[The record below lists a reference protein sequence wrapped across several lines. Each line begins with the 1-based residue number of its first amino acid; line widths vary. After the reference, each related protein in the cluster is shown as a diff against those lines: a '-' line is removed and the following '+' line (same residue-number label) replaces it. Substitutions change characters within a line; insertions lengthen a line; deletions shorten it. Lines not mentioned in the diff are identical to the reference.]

1 MKYIKLVFIVTFSI
15 ASLASFSQTQHNVV
29 VLKGGTVI
37 DVSNYGKSENDIPN
51 AIVII
56 ENGKIKAVGSDIKIP
71 KKAKV
76 IDVTGKYIIPGLI
89 DGFAT
94 INNQAYANAFLY
106 MGVTT
111 VVVSDNDNRRGEVDY
126 SVSPAPAM
134 YKMEALWGRDFR
146 RKSVGEGFEK
156 TKPWDDDKI
165 NKEVDSLAKAN
176 VKVLI
181 VHYGVEPGQLQAI
194 VSACKKNDI
203 ATIGELGL
211 CSYSEAVTA
220 GIQSFVHT
228 SRYTADIQAD
238 SLREAYSTAPFGTPS
253 SLFYEYLSKD
263 IKIIYQPKFQNI
275 TTLYSE
281 NNVGLIP
288 TASMIVYPEM
298 NFAKNPWNEIAAS
311 IIDEKYIDHEPL
323 DKLTG
328 KRKNTNEFRSKGA
341 PGLFLFDQTFA
352 KAGAHFLTG
361 SGTDSFGTIP
371 GVSLHTELEMFSQFG
386 LTNREVISAAT
397 HNFSIIYNWN
407 HIGKIEKGREADIL
421 VLKNN
426 PLLSLDNL
434 KSIDLLVLD
443 GKIIDI
449 NTLLK

>member
-1 MKYIKLVFIVTFSI
+1 M
-15 ASLASFSQTQHNVV
+15 ASSVSFSQTQQSVI

-37 DVSNYGKSENDIPN
+37 DVSNYGKSEKDIPN

-71 KKAKV
+71 KNAQV
-76 IDVTGKYIIPGLI
+76 IDVTGKYILPGLI

-111 VVVSDNDNRRGEVDY
+111 VVVSDDDNRRGKVDY
-126 SVSPAPAM
+126 NVSPAPAM
-134 YKMEALWGRDFR
+134 YKMDGLWGREYR

-156 TKPWDDDKI
+156 TTPWDDDKI
-165 NKEVDSLAKAN
+165 NKEIDSLAKAN
-176 VKVLI
+176 VKVLLI
-181 VHYGVEPGQLQAI
+181 HYGVESGQLQAI
-194 VSACKKNDI
+194 VSACKKNKI

-211 CSYSEAVTA
+211 CSYSEAAAA

-238 SLREAYSTAPFGTPS
+238 TLREAYSTAPFGTPS
-253 SLFYEYLSKD
+253 RLFYEYLSKD
-263 IKIIYQPKFQNI
+263 IKIIHQPKLQSLA
-275 TTLYSE
+275 TLYSE

-328 KRKNTNEFRSKGA
+328 KRKNPNEFRSKGA
-341 PGLFLFDQTFA
+341 PGLFVFDQAFA

-361 SGTDSFGTIP
+361 SGTDAFGTIP
-371 GVSLHTELEMFSQFG
+371 GVSLHTELEMLSQFG
-386 LTNREVISAAT
+386 LTNREVISTAT
-397 HNFSIIYNWN
+397 HNFSILYNWN
-407 HIGKIEKGREADIL
+407 HIGKIERGREADIL
-421 VLKNN
+421 VLNNN
-426 PLLSLDNL
+426 PLLSLENL
-434 KSIDLLVLD
+434 KNIDLLILD
-443 GKIIDI
+443 GKIIDR
-449 NTLLK
+449 NRLLK

>member
-1 MKYIKLVFIVTFSI
+1 M
-15 ASLASFSQTQHNVV
+15 ASLVAFSQTQQNLVA
-29 VLKGGTVI
+29 LIGGTVI
-37 DVSNYGKSENDIPN
+37 DVTNYGKSEKDIPN

-76 IDVTGKYIIPGLI
+76 VDVTGKYILPGLI

-111 VVVSDNDNRRGEVDY
+111 VVVSDNDNRRGKVDY

-134 YKMEALWGRDFR
+134 YKMEGLWGRNFKA
-146 RKSVGEGFEK
+146 KSVGEGFEK

-165 NKEVDSLAKAN
+165 NKEIDSLAKAN
-176 VKVLI
+176 VKVLL
-181 VHYGVEPGQLQAI
+181 VHYGVESEQLQAI
-194 VSACKKNDI
+194 VSVCKKNNI
-203 ATIGELGL
+203 ATIGEFGL
-211 CSYSEAVTA
+211 CSYSEAVAA

-228 SRYTADIQAD
+228 SRYTADILID
-238 SLREAYSTAPFGTPS
+238 SIRQAYSTAPFGSPAR
-253 SLFYEYLSKD
+253 LYYGYLSED
-263 IKIIYQPKFQNI
+263 SKFVNKPEFQSLS
-275 TTLYSE
+275 TLYA
-281 NNVGLIP
+281 NNQVGLIP

-298 NFAKNPWNEIAAS
+298 NFAKNPWEEIAAS

-323 DKLTG
+323 NKLTG
-328 KRKNTNEFRSKGA
+328 KRKNPNEFRSKAA
-341 PGLFLFDQTFA
+341 PSLFMIDQTLA

-361 SGTDSFGTIP
+361 SGTDAFGTIP
-371 GVSLHTELEMFSQFG
+371 GVSLHTELEMLSQFG

-397 HNFSIIYNWN
+397 HNFSILYNWK

-434 KSIDLLVLD
+434 KSIDVLILD